1 MKIKTKSLSYEE
13 VLKIKPKQFVKT
25 TRPNLFFRTLLRVIS
40 VFDLIS
46 AKFTFKRIGMEKLDK
61 KEPCLILMNHSS
73 FIDMEIAQRV
83 MYPRPMNIICTTDG
97 FVGKNWLMGQIGCIP
112 TIKFTNDLR
121 MIRETVNAV
130 KKLKSSILLYP
141 EAGYSFD
148 GTATTLPDSVAKFI
162 KMLKIPVVM
171 ITTYGAYLRQPL
183 FNNLNK
189 RQFPVEATVEYI
201 LSKEEVES
209 KSEQEINDIVKE
221 LFSFDNYKWQQEN
234 NIIID
239 EDNRAEG
246 LNRILYKCPNCLN
259 EGDLKGEGTTLTCPK
274 CGKVYELTENGFMKA
289 KVGETEIDHIP
300 NWYKWERECVKE
312 EILQGTYHQEFDV
325 DLYMMIDSYH
335 IYKLGDGHLVH
346 NIDGFKLTAFDG
358 KLDYSL
364 DSKATYT
371 CNSDFNW
378 YEMGDIVSINDTK
391 KQFYCFPK
399 TSKDVVA
406 KMRLATE
413 EIYKI
418 KNNK

>member
-46 AKFTFKRIGMEKLDK
+46 AKFTFKRIGMEKLNK

-83 MYPRPMNIICTTDG
+83 MYPRPMNIVCTTDG

-148 GTATTLPDSVAKFI
+148 GTATTLPDSVGKFI

-189 RQFPVEATVEYI
+189 RQFPVEAPVEYV
-201 LSKEEVES
+201 LSKEDVEA
-209 KSEQEINDIVKE
+209 KSEQEINEIVKK
-221 LFSFDNYKWQQEN
+221 LFSFDNYRWQQEN

-239 EDNRAEG
+239 EPNRADS
-246 LNRILYKCPNCLN
+246 LNRVLYKCPNCLN
-259 EGDLKGEGTTLTCPK
+259 EGDLIGKGTTLTCPK

-289 KVGETEIDHIP
+289 INGDTEIDHIP
-300 NWYKWERECVKE
+300 NWYKWERECVKQ
-312 EILQGTYHQEFDV
+312 EILDGTYKLDV
-325 DLYMMIDSYH
+325 DVDVFAMVDTECIYSVGEARLTHDREGFRLVGCDGQLDYTQKPLSSYSLYADYYW
-335 IYKLGDGHLVH
+335 YKLGDM
-346 NIDGFKLTAFDG
+346 I
-358 KLDYSL
+358 
-364 DSKATYT
+364 
-371 CNSDFNW
+371 CI
-378 YEMGDIVSINDTK
+378 GDRRVLY
-391 KQFYCFPK
+391 YCFPK
-399 TSKDVVA
+399 NSGDVVA
-406 KMRLATE
+406 KTRLATE
-413 EIYKI
+413 EMYKLA
-418 KNNK
+418 NE